1 MITVEFCDFYRL
13 YEKSLD
19 IFIKL
24 KYNNNKDSIEM
35 NMFPVKG
42 EWKQP
47 GFGHMKIGFRVMGK
61 GVDVV

>member
-1 MITVEFCDFYRL
+1 MQDKTL
-13 YEKSLD
+13 Y
-19 IFIKL
+19 
-24 KYNNNKDSIEM
+24 NKDSIEM

-47 GFGHMKIGFRVMGK
+47 GFGHMKIGVRVMGK